1 MIQHFG
7 VVSSNVCIS
16 DIRIKCAET
25 GPGGP
30 GGPVELG
37 MKKLNTEIN
46 TAAISARRKER
57 PISLEDEIKNKNI
70 K

>member
-1 MIQHFG
+1 MPPP
-7 VVSSNVCIS
+7 
-16 DIRIKCAET
+16 E
-25 GPGGP
+25 PGGP

-46 TAAISARRKER
+46 TAAIRARRKER